1 MSGAL
6 AVDMVRHAV
15 ILSLQV
21 AAPMLATALIVGLLV
36 SLFQAVTQL
45 QEQTL
50 TFIPKLLVIATVFVL
65 ALPWALNQLVGY
77 LSTIIRSLPAV
88 AGT

>member
-6 AVDMVRHAV
+6 AIDLVRHAV
-15 ILSLQV
+15 MLSLQV
-21 AAPMLATALIVGLLV
+21 AAPLLATALIVGLLV
-36 SLFQAVTQL
+36 SMFQAVTQL

-65 ALPWALNQLVGY
+65 ALPWALNRLVEY
-77 LSTIIRSLPAV
+77 LATVIRSLPAV
-88 AGT
+88 AGS

>member
-6 AVDMVRHAV
+6 AIDLVRHAV
-15 ILSLQV
+15 MLSLQV
-21 AAPMLATALIVGLLV
+21 ASPMLITALVVGLLV
-36 SLFQAVTQL
+36 SLFQAITQL

-65 ALPWALNQLVGY
+65 ALPWALNQLVEY
-77 LSTIIRSLPAV
+77 LATVIRSLPTV
-88 AGT
+88 AGS